1 MHNVFEQAQRADS
14 HTTWRVLKQKI
25 FRRERLSQHIQD
37 KGIWNMQGFAI
48 PPCTGL
54 FSQGCTGLW
63 GEQALLSVMIHHGC
77 ETLSV
82 SLNET
87 MRPPCPHKQTAV
99 ITMVIVVA
107 P

>member
-14 HTTWRVLKQKI
+14 HTAWRVCLLKQKI

-54 FSQGCTGLW
+54 WGQQGSIITTDVKHSLC
-63 GEQALLSVMIHHGC
+63 LS
-77 ETLSV
+77 TK
-82 SLNET
+82 
-87 MRPPCPHKQTAV
+87 R
-99 ITMVIVVA
+99 
-107 P
+107 